1 VDEVTRLQVSQIT
14 LGYFRKENGMQY
26 KLMVF
31 CRGCD
36 GYIGVVEADTA
47 DMPEALQERINTKVL
62 AHRPK
67 CSAYSQES
75 TAVVNGD

>member
-1 VDEVTRLQVSQIT
+1 
-14 LGYFRKENGMQY
+14 MQY

-36 GYIGVVEADTA
+36 SFVGVVEADTA
-47 DMPEALQERINTKVL
+47 DMPLELQERINAKVL

-67 CSAYSQES
+67 CRAYSHES